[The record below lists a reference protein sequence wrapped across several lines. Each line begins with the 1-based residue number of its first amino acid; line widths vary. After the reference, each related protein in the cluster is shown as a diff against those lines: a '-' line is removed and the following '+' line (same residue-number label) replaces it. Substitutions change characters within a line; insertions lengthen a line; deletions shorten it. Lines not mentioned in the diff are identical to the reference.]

1 MRMKSA
7 LKSWLLKPQPRLR
20 AGGLLV
26 LLVASS
32 FITPLSLDMY
42 TPSIPHMADY
52 FDTGTATVNLTL
64 MGYYLFFA
72 VGMLVFGPLS
82 DKYGR
87 KPLLVVGMVL
97 YSIGSVSCALAPSIE
112 ALIAVRVVQALGA
125 GSMSAVCTAVVKD
138 TFEMERREKILALI
152 QVLFVIGPIVAP
164 MAGTAVLAV
173 ADWRGTFW
181 VLTVVGVACLALSL
195 LFSETLDGKDR
206 YRDSL
211 ASTLGRLVVVAR
223 DPGFFVFLVV
233 SSIFEIPYMAY
244 VSVGSYIYI
253 DFFGVG
259 EVGYS
264 LFFAAAAAVM
274 AAGPA
279 VWLSASKRG
288 MTVRRVTTLLFV
300 AVICAGAV
308 MAVAG
313 HLSPFLFCGCF
324 AVLALAAASI
334 RPYSLNI
341 LLEQQGRDAGTA
353 SALMNCM
360 HAALGCIGMLLAM
373 LPWSNFIVG
382 VGVLAIVSVVG
393 ALVGWM
399 ALLRSRVP
407 LACVKGDEPVSPL

>member
-1 MRMKSA
+1 
-7 LKSWLLKPQPRLR
+7 
-20 AGGLLV
+20 
-26 LLVASS
+26 
-32 FITPLSLDMY
+32 
-42 TPSIPHMADY
+42 
-52 FDTGTATVNLTL
+52 
-64 MGYYLFFA
+64 
-72 VGMLVFGPLS
+72 MLVFGPLS

-125 GSMSAVCTAVVKD
+125 GSMSTVCTAVVKD

-206 YRDSL
+206 YRGSL

-279 VWLSASKRG
+279 V
-288 MTVRRVTTLLFV
+288 RRFTTLLFV

>member
-1 MRMKSA
+1 MQLSVPQKHLGPRSFFVCALSINLLLILSIDMYVPALPSMQRAFDVSA
-7 LKSWLLKPQPRLR
+7 AYLNLTVFVFFAFCAVGVVL
-20 AGGLLV
+20 AGPVSDRFGRRPAF
-26 LLVASS
+26 VASYM
-32 FITPLSLDMY
+32 LY
-42 TPSIPHMADY
+42 
-52 FDTGTATVNLTL
+52 
-64 MGYYLFFA
+64 A
-72 VGMLVFGPLS
+72 VGSLV
-82 DKYGR
+82 
-87 KPLLVVGMVL
+87 
-97 YSIGSVSCALAPSIE
+97 CALAPIIE
-112 ALIAVRVVQALGA
+112 IFVFARVLQGLGA
-125 GSMSAVCTAVVKD
+125 GGASSVSMAVVKD
-138 TFEMERREKILALI
+138 AFDAEHRGSVLGIM

-206 YRDSL
+206 YRGSL

-288 MTVRRVTTLLFV
+288 MTVRRFTTLLFV

>member
-1 MRMKSA
+1 M
-7 LKSWLLKPQPRLR
+7 
-20 AGGLLV
+20 
-26 LLVASS
+26 
-32 FITPLSLDMY
+32 
-42 TPSIPHMADY
+42 
-52 FDTGTATVNLTL
+52 
-64 MGYYLFFA
+64 
-72 VGMLVFGPLS
+72 
-82 DKYGR
+82 
-87 KPLLVVGMVL
+87 
-97 YSIGSVSCALAPSIE
+97 
-112 ALIAVRVVQALGA
+112 
-125 GSMSAVCTAVVKD
+125 
-138 TFEMERREKILALI
+138 
-152 QVLFVIGPIVAP
+152 
-164 MAGTAVLAV
+164 
-173 ADWRGTFW
+173 
-181 VLTVVGVACLALSL
+181 
-195 LFSETLDGKDR
+195 
-206 YRDSL
+206 
-211 ASTLGRLVVVAR
+211 
-223 DPGFFVFLVV
+223 
-233 SSIFEIPYMAY
+233 
-244 VSVGSYIYI
+244 
-253 DFFGVG
+253 
-259 EVGYS
+259 GYS

-288 MTVRRVTTLLFV
+288 MTVRRFTTLLFV